1 MKWYCPVSVR
11 INDEETGLKKVILA
25 SASPRRATLLH
36 NLGLDFAIVPADI
49 DESILPNENPVD
61 AVMRIAG
68 AKAKAASNY
77 PDSIVIAADTMV
89 VCKGQVLGKP
99 VDDREAFAMLSLLSG
114 DEHQVI
120 TGLSVLNTA
129 TGQGE
134 VGYELTRVCFREL
147 EDEEI
152 KAYIAS
158 GEPKDKAGA
167 YGVQGRAAVFVAGID
182 GCYYNVVGLPLSRLY
197 LMLKR
202 QGLYLLESG
211 IGERVQ
217 DQGSP

>member
-1 MKWYCPVSVR
+1 M
-11 INDEETGLKKVILA
+11 KKVILA
-25 SASPRRATLLH
+25 SASPRRAMLLH
-36 NLGLDFAIVPADI
+36 NLGLDFVIVPADI
-49 DESILPNENPVD
+49 DESILPDEKPVD
-61 AVMRIAG
+61 AVMRIAQ
-68 AKAKAASNY
+68 AKAQSASNH
-77 PDSIVIAADTMV
+77 PDSIVIAADTVV
-89 VCKGQVLGKP
+89 VCKGQALGKP
-99 VDDREAFAMLSLLSG
+99 ADDREALTMLSLLSG
-114 DEHQVI
+114 AEHQVI

-134 VGYELTRVCFREL
+134 AGYELTRVYFREL
-147 EDEEI
+147 EDDEI

-158 GEPKDKAGA
+158 GEPADKAGA